1 MHTKKPDFT
10 STLLRDGRWQL
21 TADPIERAEIFGQ
34 LQGVAS
40 ARSLIADSVSVEAAM
55 AILEALE
62 ARYAA
67 QYDSRLEDL
76 EPPPYNARL
85 LLKLTY

>member
-1 MHTKKPDFT
+1 MHTKNRDFT
-10 STLLRDGRWQL
+10 SAVLREGRWQL

-40 ARSLIADSVSVEAAM
+40 AKSLIADTVSIEAAM

-76 EPPPYNARL
+76 E
-85 LLKLTY
+85 

>member
-34 LQGVAS
+34 LQGVVS
-40 ARSLIADSVSVEAAM
+40 AKNLVADAPSIEAAM

-67 QYDSRLEDL
+67 QYD
-76 EPPPYNARL
+76 
-85 LLKLTY
+85 